1 MVYLITDRRLFGTTE
16 DLYRAIGEALRA
28 GIRRVQLREKG
39 LTDRELLSMAYRMK
53 DLTTKYNAELF
64 INDRAD
70 IALIVNAEG
79 VHLGQASMPADV
91 VRGIVKGQMQIGV
104 STHSLDEALTAQ
116 RRGADFITF
125 GPVFYT
131 PSKAGYGEP
140 LGLQRLKEVT
150 KLIELP
156 VYAIGGIKADNLLDV
171 LKAGAKGIALI
182 TGILSASDVYS
193 ETKRYLELLGE
204 PR

>member
-1 MVYLITDRRLFGTTE
+1 MVYLVTDRGLFDSKE
-16 DLYRAIGEALRA
+16 ALYRAIQEALRA

-53 DLTTKYNAELF
+53 ELTTKYNAELF

-70 IALIVNAEG
+70 VALIVNAEG
-79 VHLGQASMPADV
+79 VHLGQSSMPADV
-91 VRGIVKGQMQIGV
+91 VRGIVKGQMHIGV
-104 STHSLDEALTAQ
+104 STHSLDEALTASRQ
-116 RRGADFITF
+116 GADFITF

-140 LGLQRLKEVT
+140 LGLQKLKEVSQV
-150 KLIELP
+150 IEIP
-156 VYAIGGIKADNLLDV
+156 VYAIGGIKRDNLVDV
-171 LKAGAKGIALI
+171 LKAGAKGVALI
-182 TGILSASDVYS
+182 TGILAASDVYS
-193 ETKRYLELLGE
+193 ETVRYLELLGE